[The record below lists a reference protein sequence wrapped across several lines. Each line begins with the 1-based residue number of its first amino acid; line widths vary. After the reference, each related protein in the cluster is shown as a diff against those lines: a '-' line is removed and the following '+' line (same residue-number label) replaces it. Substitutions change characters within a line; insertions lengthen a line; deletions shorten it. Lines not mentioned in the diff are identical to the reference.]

1 MICSEVGL
9 LVNSPGSRSVE
20 SVLKKKK
27 RATKGNICG
36 KGGFLKLEWKSEEW
50 LSVSEHISGTTCPIF
65 TKLFVR
71 VIYRR
76 SSIFLWRRC
85 DVLPVLW
92 MTLCSHIIGHMGHV
106 SSDEQLR
113 SKIEYVQTKNR
124 KNPPMNMYWILL
136 NPILN
141 RPPVCLSVRHTLMLY
156 QYECCKVTAP
166 ILVTHQPPR

>member
-1 MICSEVGL
+1 MLRSRPIGKQSGESIRGV
-9 LVNSPGSRSVE
+9 SPEEEKEGYERKY
-20 SVLKKKK
+20 LRK
-27 RATKGNICG
+27 RVF
-36 KGGFLKLEWKSEEW
+36 FLKLEWKSEEW
-50 LSVSEHISGTTCPIF
+50 LSVREHISGTTCPIF

-113 SKIEYVQTKNR
+113 SKIEYVQTKTE

-141 RPPVCLSVRHTLMLY
+141 RPPVCLSVRHTLMSY
-156 QYECCKVTAP
+156 QHECCKVTAP